1 MGMELFHS
9 GGWTTIHYTEGV
21 EPTILVQYLEDGITV
36 HNSLLLM
43 DGTIHYY
50 VICSDELHIC
60 GTVDM
65 VDDGSTY

>member
-36 HNSLLLM
+36 ITVLY
-43 DGTIHYY
+43 TIVFY
-50 VICSDELHIC
+50 
-60 GTVDM
+60 
-65 VDDGSTY
+65 